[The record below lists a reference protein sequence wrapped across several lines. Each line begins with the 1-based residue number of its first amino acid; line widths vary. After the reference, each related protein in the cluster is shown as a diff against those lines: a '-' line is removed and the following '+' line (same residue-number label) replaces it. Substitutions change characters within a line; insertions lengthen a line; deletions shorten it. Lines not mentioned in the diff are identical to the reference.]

1 MNHLQTQSHSLTGG
15 HMATPDHNATL
26 TLTPDPRGNYVT
38 WAQGKKQIR
47 AALKSIGWKAVGLF
61 RPRKANKNEFSI
73 MATDPQGNM
82 HHVLCDRKPGAIITQ
97 KLITP

>member
-1 MNHLQTQSHSLTGG
+1 MSKHYQSSLT
-15 HMATPDHNATL
+15 L
-26 TLTPDPRGNYVT
+26 SPDPRGNYVT
-38 WAQGKKQIR
+38 WKDGKRQVR
-47 AALKSIGWKAVGLF
+47 AAIKSIGWKAVGTF

-82 HHVLCDRKPGAIITQ
+82 HSIKCDRKPGATITQ

>member
-1 MNHLQTQSHSLTGG
+1 MAYKSSLT
-15 HMATPDHNATL
+15 L
-26 TLTPDPRGNYVT
+26 SPDPRGNYVT
-38 WAQGKKQIR
+38 WAQGKKQVR

-82 HHVLCDRKPGAIITQ
+82 HHILCDRKPGAIITQ

>member
-1 MNHLQTQSHSLTGG
+1 MNNFSHSLTGG
-15 HMATPDHNATL
+15 HMATPDTTPSL

-47 AALKSIGWKAVGLF
+47 AALKSIGWTAVGLF

-73 MATDPQGNM
+73 MAKDPQGNL
-82 HHVLCDRKPGAIITQ
+82 HHILCDRKPGATITQ

>member
-1 MNHLQTQSHSLTGG
+1 MSYKSSLT
-15 HMATPDHNATL
+15 L
-26 TLTPDPRGNYVT
+26 SSDPRGNYVT

-47 AALKSIGWKAVGLF
+47 AALKSIGWTAVGLF

-73 MATDPQGNM
+73 MAKDPQGNL
-82 HHVLCDRKPGAIITQ
+82 HHILCERKPGATITQ